1 MKKAL
6 GWLMSAAFIAVVVAV
21 IFRVGW
27 LRRIATGSAS

>member
-6 GWLMSAAFIAVVVAV
+6 GWLMSAAFIVVVVAIV
-21 IFRVGW
+21 FRVGP